1 MHAGAPFGARR
12 ACRRS
17 FNAAH
22 PAEAQRLRSEVDTLH
37 ARLGQLDT
45 VKVRCLLP
53 CRELPQ
59 GGVATLACV
68 QTTTRPAPWSQCSR
82 SGKMRVQTLQHW

>member
-1 MHAGAPFGARR
+1 MQALQSER
-12 ACRRS
+12 AS
-17 FNAAH
+17 LQAQLQHAH

-53 CRELPQ
+53 PQTRWACRSHSDGERTDGSAAL
-59 GGVATLACV
+59 TLALV
-68 QTTTRPAPWSQCSR
+68 PLQTCASFI
-82 SGKMRVQTLQHW
+82 